1 MNKDVELIEY
11 WLISIPNQDNEEK
24 TLQTLKSNVEGR
36 GGEFFS
42 LQKKVP
48 IERLKVGTLDKLIA
62 LSDDLG
68 RVDASGKNVVQK
80 LHRTYSEL
88 EENMES
94 PLSVYNKSARSYI
107 PQFRWDDGH
116 FNPRTQLRDLVQSI
130 HSNMVKTAEH
140 LRKWTSAL
148 SEIENAVAAIERKK
162 TGSLMNKALS
172 EYIDYKEWYE
182 GDYLRSAL
190 VVVPKA
196 KTADFE
202 AQYEFF
208 EDTPAN
214 DAYYQMLHK
223 RAEAQEAD
231 HKEEA
236 ADQGHMDDDAPSP
249 DHGQEKGGDVEM
261 NKLRAA
267 ECRVVVPESAKL
279 LTEDGEFV
287 LYQVL
292 LLERGYQWFKFVT
305 MKNGFA
311 VRDFD
316 INELESGDDEK
327 TLDDLMKKRMQQK
340 KKLKLFCKNTF
351 SETFANWIHLKVIRT
366 FVESVLRFGLPV
378 DFSISVVKPQKGKE
392 VQLLKTL
399 EQRYNFLL
407 DNILKS
413 KSGKD
418 AENEIDYSGQ
428 LNDFYPFV
436 YVQAKVELGL

>member
-1 MNKDVELIEY
+1 MNKGVEVIEY
-11 WLISIPNQDNEEK
+11 WLISIPNQGNPEETVK
-24 TLQTLKSNVEGR
+24 TLRSNVEGR
-36 GGEFFS
+36 GGEHYS
-42 LQKKVP
+42 LNGNKVP
-48 IERLKVGTLDKLIA
+48 IDRLKVGTLDKLIA

-88 EENMES
+88 EESDETLL
-94 PLSVYNKSARSYI
+94 PIYNKSVRGYI
-107 PQFRWDDGH
+107 TNFKWDEGH

-148 SEIENAVAAIERKK
+148 SEIQNQLAAIERKK
-162 TGSLMNKALS
+162 TGSLMNKALN
-172 EYIDYKEWYE
+172 EFIDFKDWHQGNYI
-182 GDYLRSAL
+182 RSAL
-190 VVVPKA
+190 VVVPKTKCDEFLA
-196 KTADFE
+196 K
-202 AQYEFF
+202 YEFF

-223 RAEAQEAD
+223 KAEIHEAE

-236 ADQGHMDDDAPSP
+236 MLEEE
-249 DHGQEKGGDVEM
+249 DHHSTHEQKENESSHEM
-261 NKLRAA
+261 GKLRAA
-267 ECRVVVPESAKL
+267 ECRVVVPESHKK
-279 LTEDGEFV
+279 LTEDGEFA
-287 LYQVL
+287 LFQVL
-292 LLERGYQWFKFVT
+292 LLERGYQWFKYVA

-311 VRDFD
+311 VRDFN
-316 INELESGDDEK
+316 ITELESGDDEK
-327 TLDDLMKKRMQQK
+327 TLQDLQRKEAQQK
-340 KKLKLFCKNTF
+340 RKLKLFCKNTF
-351 SETFANWIHLKVIRT
+351 SETFTNWIHLKMIRT

-392 VQLLKTL
+392 QQLLKTL
-399 EQRYNFLL
+399 EQRYHFLL
-407 DNILKS
+407 DNILKA

-436 YVQAKVELGL
+436 YVQAKVEL

>member
-1 MNKDVELIEY
+1 MSKKVEVIEY
-11 WLISIPNQDNEEK
+11 WLISIPNQGNAKK
-24 TLQTLKSNVEGR
+24 TVDTLKSNVEDR
-36 GGEFFS
+36 GGEHYS
-42 LQKKVP
+42 LSGDKVP
-48 IERLKVGTLDKLIA
+48 IDRLKVGTLDKLIA

-88 EENMES
+88 EENMDQL
-94 PLSVYNKSARSYI
+94 LSVYNKSARAYI
-107 PQFRWDDGH
+107 PQFRWDEGH

-148 SEIENAVAAIERKK
+148 SEIQNQLAAIERKK
-162 TGSLMNKALS
+162 TGSLMNKALN
-172 EYIDYKEWYE
+172 EYIDFKDWHE
-182 GDYLRSAL
+182 GNYIRSAL

-196 KTADFE
+196 KRDAFL

-214 DAYYQMLHK
+214 AAYYQMLHK
-223 RAEAQEAD
+223 KAEVHEAE

-236 ADQGHMDDDAPSP
+236 VHEEAEEDKDKENESGN
-249 DHGQEKGGDVEM
+249 EM

-267 ECRVVVPESAKL
+267 ECRVVVPESHKL
-279 LTEDGEFV
+279 LTEDAEFS
-287 LYQVL
+287 LFQVL
-292 LLERGYQWFKFVT
+292 LLERGYQWFKYVA
-305 MKNGFA
+305 MKNGYA
-311 VRDFD
+311 VRDFN
-316 INELESGDDEK
+316 IKELESGDDEK
-327 TLDDLMKKRMQQK
+327 TLNDLQKKEAQQK
-340 KKLKLFCKNTF
+340 KKLKLFCQNTF
-351 SETFANWIHLKVIRT
+351 SETFANWIHLKLIRT

-392 VQLLKTL
+392 QQLLKTL
-399 EQRYNFLL
+399 EQRYHFLL

-428 LNDFYPFV
+428 LSEFYPFV
-436 YVQAKVELGL
+436 YVQAKVEL

>member
-1 MNKDVELIEY
+1 MSKDVEVIEY
-11 WLISIPNQDNEEK
+11 WLISVPNQGNVEK
-24 TLQTLKSNVEGR
+24 TVQTLKSNVEGR
-36 GGEFFS
+36 GGEHHS
-42 LQKKVP
+42 LNGKVP

-88 EENMES
+88 EENMDQL
-94 PLSVYNKSARSYI
+94 LSVYNKSARAYI

-162 TGSLMNKALS
+162 TGSLMNKTLS
-172 EYIDYKEWYE
+172 EYIDYKDWYE

-196 KTADFE
+196 KTAVFE

-214 DAYYQMLHK
+214 DAYYQMLNK
-223 RAEAQEAD
+223 RAEAHEAD
-231 HKEEA
+231 RKEEA
-236 ADQGHMDDDAPSP
+236 ADHEHSDKDDDHP
-249 DHGQEKGGDVEM
+249 DHEQQNGGDLQM
-261 NKLRAA
+261 GKLRAA
-267 ECRVVVPESAKL
+267 ECRVVVPESHKL
-279 LTEDGEFV
+279 LAEDGEFA

-292 LLERGYQWFKFVT
+292 LLERGYQWFKFVA

-316 INELESGDDEK
+316 IRELESGDDEK
-327 TLDDLMKKRMQQK
+327 TLGDLQKKGVQQK

-378 DFSISVVKPQKGKE
+378 DFSISVVRPQKGKE
-392 VQLLKTL
+392 MQLLKTL
-399 EQRYNFLL
+399 EQRYHFLL

-436 YVQAKVELGL
+436 YVQAKVEL